1 MKKSRVRR
9 AGGLAGAALKRRGN
23 RWRSQGCDSEGE
35 WDLAGRAPPRM
46 MKRRRGRMA
55 SDEGDLN
62 RRRQRHC
69 QLPSVCTPAAG
80 KSPVAI
86 LSLMCECVRGDRGER
101 GRKGARHRHA
111 ASTTPPRWNRDDDTD
126 ADGTAVPLSE
136 AVSCLPA
143 DDNRARP
150 PRPTTT
156 RPSGATLARGHL
168 SCSISA

>member
-1 MKKSRVRR
+1 M
-9 AGGLAGAALKRRGN
+9 GF
-23 RWRSQGCDSEGE
+23 
-35 WDLAGRAPPRM
+35 GRAPPRM

-101 GRKGARHRHA
+101 EREGGRKRARHRHA

-136 AVSCLPA
+136 AVSCLPTPTA
-143 DDNRARP
+143 PAHPARR
-150 PRPTTT
+150 RPV
-156 RPSGATLARGHL
+156 RPGRHSREVIYLAPYLRDRDLTKKREGTGGRL
-168 SCSISA
+168 ISA